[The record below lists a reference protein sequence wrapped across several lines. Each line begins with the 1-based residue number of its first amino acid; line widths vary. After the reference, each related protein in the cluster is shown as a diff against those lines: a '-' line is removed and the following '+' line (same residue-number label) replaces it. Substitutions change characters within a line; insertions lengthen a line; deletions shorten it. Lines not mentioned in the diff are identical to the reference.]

1 MMEQQNQPIWAKLP
15 EPIANL
21 MATPWRFSLYKAL
34 TLIEQHWASNNELQS
49 GHSHRVE
56 IAPYKE
62 LGFPASDVRRCE
74 LQVRQRGKLRLETS
88 FLGLYGVD
96 AAMPHYLLEQAAGDE
111 EVGARTRAFLDLFN
125 HVLYCQLFQSWKKS
139 QINLAGIGAQQFDQI
154 VAAVFENNQSDK
166 SKLNLISAKQTSAAG
181 LEQVLKQ
188 ALQDESLTLKDNIVE
203 WEGITEAGKLGS
215 KQSGFSLGGNGVLGK
230 RVLVTGNRICI
241 ELGPMDEA
249 EAQLYEPGGVKAK
262 RLSQLLNWHTST
274 KMNWQLLVQI
284 NRQAREGT
292 RLGAG
297 KLGIS
302 CAIGK
307 VNARVEK
314 KIYSQSQ
321 F

>member
-1 MMEQQNQPIWAKLP
+1 MEQQEQPIWAKLP
-15 EPIANL
+15 EPIAQL
-21 MATPWRFSLYKAL
+21 MEQPWRFSLFKAL

-74 LQVRQRGKLRLETS
+74 LQVKQRGKLRLETS

-96 AAMPHYLLEQAAGDE
+96 AAMPHYLLEQAVGDE
-111 EVGARTRAFLDLFN
+111 ETGARTRAFLDLFN

-139 QINLAGIGAQQFDQI
+139 QVNLTGIGAQQFDQI
-154 VAAVFENNQSDK
+154 VAAVFENTQSDK
-166 SKLNLISAKQTSAAG
+166 NKLNLISAKQTSAAG

-188 ALQDESLTLKDNIVE
+188 ALKCPSLTLKDNIVE
-203 WEGITEAGKLGS
+203 WEEITEAGKLGS
-215 KQSGFSLGGNGVLGK
+215 KQGRFSLGENAVLGN

-249 EAQLYEPGGVKAK
+249 QAQSFEPGGAKAK
-262 RLSQLLNWHTST
+262 QLSQLLNWHTST
-274 KMNWQLLVQI
+274 QLNWQLIVQV
-284 NRQAREGT
+284 NCRAHEGT

-297 KLGIS
+297 KLGKS
-302 CAIGK
+302 CALGK
-307 VNARVEK
+307 VKARVEK

-321 F
+321 Y